1 MYNRPYG
8 CGPMGW
14 RHAGLANAA
23 PIDITETNDAYII
36 NLYAPALRKD
46 AIAITTANDILTISY
61 KGEKETTTTFKRREY
76 RPEEINRTFDLKGK
90 VAIDRIRAS
99 YVEGVL
105 KIELPKTE
113 AAKRPAQDVSIR

>member
-1 MYNRPYG
+1 M
-8 CGPMGW
+8 
-14 RHAGLANAA
+14 
-23 PIDITETNDAYII
+23 DAED
-36 NLYAPALRKD
+36 R
-46 AIAITTANDILTISY
+46 S
-61 KGEKETTTTFKRREY
+61 EY